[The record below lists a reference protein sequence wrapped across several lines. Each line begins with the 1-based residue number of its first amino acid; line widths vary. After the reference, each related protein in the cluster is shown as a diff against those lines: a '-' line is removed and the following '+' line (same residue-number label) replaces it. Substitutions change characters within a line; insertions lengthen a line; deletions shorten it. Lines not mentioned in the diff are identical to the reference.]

1 MTIHLYKTMQPLAA
15 DGRALI
21 RILHVAGVE
30 KDHLIHVVGPSGP
43 LAALWLSHHGY
54 DGAVFVRATAGE
66 RTRPADALVVPH
78 PCAAEQLALLLDV
91 AGAVRE
97 DGALIVQTR
106 ASRLGEEFGAVAAL
120 LDSRGFG
127 AQRRMD
133 DKGRPICGARRV
145 GCPSA
150 DKAA

>member
-15 DGRALI
+15 DGGALI
-21 RILHVAGVE
+21 RILHAARVE
-30 KDHLIHVVGPSGP
+30 KDDLIRVVGPSGP

-54 DGAVFVRATAGE
+54 DGAVFVRAIAKE

-78 PCAAEQLALLLDV
+78 PCMAEQLASLLDV

-106 ASRLGEEFGAVAAL
+106 PGRLGEAFDAVAAL
-120 LDSRGFG
+120 LDNRGFR
-127 AQRRMD
+127 AQRRLN
-133 DKGRPICGARRV
+133 DKGRPICVARRV
-145 GCPSA
+145 DFPSA
-150 DKAA
+150 EKAA